1 MKKSLSILITVA
13 ILSLLIGCTT
23 SNTSSRPLA
32 AYSIFPADSSTYT
45 ILGEVYAEGE
55 VGYLDLLD
63 EARAVYPG
71 CDDVVNIKV
80 DVQSTTVFSFFTSV
94 STNYY
99 VMSGI
104 AISYK

>member
-1 MKKSLSILITVA
+1 MKKSLFILITVA

-23 SNTSSRPLA
+23 TDSASRPLA
-32 AYSIFPADSSTYT
+32 AFSIFPADSSTYT
-45 ILGEVYAEGE
+45 ILGEVYAEGK

-80 DVQSTTVFSFFTSV
+80 DVQSTTVYSFLSSV